1 MKVMPVKNPKEK
13 NNFMSDKS
21 LERNRHKM
29 RIVLGFLRRKYG
41 EEVDTTVMK
50 KRNDLFQ
57 LLIST
62 VLSQRSRDET
72 TDSVSERLF
81 SVVKTPEDIVKL
93 GRSRL
98 EKIIR
103 PSGPFRQK
111 AKKIIEISKALE
123 RDYRNSFPRTREE
136 LMALHGVGPKTA
148 DIVLSYGYGEPV
160 IAVDVHVEVCSKRL
174 GFAREK
180 ARYEEIRAALESLVP
195 AKERFI
201 VNLGFV
207 NFGKDI
213 CRTRNPRC
221 TICELSKICGYYA
234 KIYLKVKIQIN

>member
-1 MKVMPVKNPKEK
+1 
-13 NNFMSDKS
+13 MSRRALQED
-21 LERNRHKM
+21 RRRM
-29 RIVLGFLRRKYG
+29 RVILAYLKKRYG
-41 EEVDTTVMK
+41 REVDTSVLK
-50 KRNDLFQ
+50 KRSDLFR

-72 TDSVSERLF
+72 TESVSGRLF
-81 SVVKTPEDIVKL
+81 SAAKTPEDML
-93 GRSRL
+93 GLGQKRL
-98 EKIIR
+98 EVLIR

-111 AKKIIEISKALE
+111 AKKIIEISKVLAA
-123 RDYRNSFPRTREE
+123 DYSNSFPRTREE
-136 LMALHGVGPKTA
+136 LMSMHGVGPKTA

-180 ARYEEIRAALESLVP
+180 AKYEEIRSSLEKLVP
-195 AKERFI
+195 ENERFI

-207 NFGKDI
+207 NFGKEI

-221 TICELSKICGYYA
+221 AICEFSKVCDYYA
-234 KIYLKVKIQIN
+234 KVYVKIKNPNKLKGR